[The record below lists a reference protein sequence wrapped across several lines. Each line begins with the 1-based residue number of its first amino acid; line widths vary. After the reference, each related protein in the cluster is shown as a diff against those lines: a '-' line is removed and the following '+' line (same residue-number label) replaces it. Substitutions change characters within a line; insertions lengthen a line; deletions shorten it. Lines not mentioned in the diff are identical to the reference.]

1 MWGDRGHSLI
11 LGLTVLYC
19 VSQDLIFAI
28 LRRSFFQLSSFYEFC
43 DLLASRETARDVICS
58 LIFNTGTQIYVLFC
72 LSCLTNIY
80 SIDCSSVSSIDGRNI
95 NDEIFDDPL

>member
-1 MWGDRGHSLI
+1 MWGDRGR
-11 LGLTVLYC
+11 VVYC
-19 VSQDLIFAI
+19 GSQDLIFAI

-72 LSCLTNIY
+72 LSCLTALMAEILMMRY
-80 SIDCSSVSSIDGRNI
+80 LTTHCSA
-95 NDEIFDDPL
+95 PLPDLTLF